1 MVIEVMNKLIFLSLI
16 FFSVFSFTQPKELRG
31 KLETDKYVIC
41 ADNDTTKLVR
51 CVNIV
56 LQAGYKL
63 YGTPFRGVTGSG
75 NFGKGIT
82 YQALVRIK

>member
-1 MVIEVMNKLIFLSLI
+1 MVIGHMNKLILLSLI
-16 FFSVFSFTQPKELRG
+16 LFSIFSFTQPKELHG

-41 ADNDTTKLVR
+41 ADWDSTKLVR

-56 LQAGYKL
+56 LQAGYEL
-63 YGTPFRGVTGSG
+63 YGTPFRGLTASNNAGRGV
-75 NFGKGIT
+75 T

>member
-1 MVIEVMNKLIFLSLI
+1 MNKLIFLSLI
-16 FFSVFSFTQPKELRG
+16 FFSIFSFTQPKELRG

-41 ADNDTTKLVR
+41 SANDTDKLVR

-63 YGTPFRGVTGSG
+63 YGAPIRGLTGSNG
-75 NFGKGIT
+75 RGIT
-82 YQALVRIK
+82 YQALVRIN

>member
-1 MVIEVMNKLIFLSLI
+1 MVIGHMNKLIFLSLI
-16 FFSVFSFTQPKELRG
+16 LFSIFSFTQPKELRG

-41 ADNDTTKLVR
+41 SAGDTDKLVR

-56 LQAGYKL
+56 LQAGYQL
-63 YGTPFRGVTGSG
+63 YGAPIRGLTGSNNG
-75 NFGKGIT
+75 RGIT